1 MSAKVTVIV
10 YILICFEVGVLLAIL
25 PWTSYW
31 DDNFFLY
38 FLTSKLNA
46 PGLVTFLQSGYA
58 RGAITGLGALNV
70 LAGMR
75 DIIKFQE
82 SVHALASLEAPL
94 TEPVNL
100 VNPVTPVA
108 PIILDSTPSITL
120 PDNRP
125 PSAPPNN

>member
-1 MSAKVTVIV
+1 MSAKFTVIV
-10 YILICFEVGVLLAIL
+10 YIMICFEVGVLLAIL

-46 PGLVTFLQSGYA
+46 PSLVTFLQSGYA
-58 RGAITGLGALNV
+58 RGAVTGLGVLNV
-70 LAGMR
+70 MAGIR

-82 SVHALASLEAPL
+82 SVQTLVLLEAPL
-94 TEPVNL
+94 TEPG
-100 VNPVTPVA
+100 NPVTPVT
-108 PIILDSTPSITL
+108 PLTIDSTATPSITL

-125 PSAPPNN
+125 PGAPPNN

>member
-46 PGLVTFLQSGYA
+46 PSLVTFLQSGYA
-58 RGAITGLGALNV
+58 RGAVTGLGLLNV
-70 LAGMR
+70 LAGVR

-82 SVHALASLEAPL
+82 SVHALALLEAPL
-94 TEPVNL
+94 AEPI
-100 VNPVTPVA
+100 NPVTPVT
-108 PIILDSTPSITL
+108 IDSTVAPSITL

-125 PSAPPNN
+125 PSAPPSD